1 MTDLRERTIEI
12 LSRHM
17 TMDRFNF
24 LLDLDKSHGAW
35 LTTVQGQELL
45 DCYSAFASLPIGWNH
60 PALTDPS
67 FVQRLGTMAVNKPA
81 LSDTFTPELAEF
93 VETFY
98 RVGIPEQFPWIFFIS
113 GGALAVENCLKAAFD
128 WKVQI
133 NLAAGRGPLGSKVIH
148 FEQCFHGRTGYTMS
162 LTDSHDPRK
171 TKWYPQFDWPRVPA
185 PALRFPIT
193 DEVLADVEAAE
204 RDSLA
209 KIEGAFDAHPHDVA
223 AILLEPIQCEGGDN
237 HFRPEFLRALRRIAD
252 EREALLIF
260 DEVQTGVGL
269 TGTFWAWEGLGV
281 EPDLVAFGKKTQVCG
296 LYANRRIEEVE
307 RNVFVEPSRINST
320 FGGNLVDMIRFQ
332 RVLEVI
338 EEDALVANAATVGAT
353 FKAALQDL
361 AGELDGFVTNVRGSG
376 LLLAI
381 DVPDQA
387 ARDASIGRAMDGGL
401 FTLSCGDRSIRFRP
415 SLIFTEDNVGT
426 VIERLRPAL
435 KSVASSL

>member
-1 MTDLRERTIEI
+1 MTDLRERTIEV

-35 LTTVQGQELL
+35 LTTVQGDELL

-60 PALTDPS
+60 PALSDPA
-67 FVQRLGTMAVNKPA
+67 FVKRMGTVAINKPA

-93 VETFY
+93 VDTFY

-128 WKVQI
+128 WKVQK
-133 NLAAGRGPLGSKVIH
+133 NLAAGRPALGSKIIH
-148 FEQCFHGRTGYTMS
+148 FEHCFHGRTGYTMS

-171 TKWYPQFDWPRVPA
+171 TKWYPQFDWPRVPT

-193 DEVLADVEAAE
+193 DRVLEEVKAAEAHSLARIEAAFE
-204 RDSLA
+204 
-209 KIEGAFDAHPHDVA
+209 AHPHDIA
-223 AILLEPIQCEGGDN
+223 GIILEPIQCEGGDH

-269 TGTFWAWEGLGV
+269 TGTFWAWQGLGV
-281 EPDLVAFGKKTQVCG
+281 EPDLVSFGKKTQVCG
-296 LYANRRIEEVE
+296 LYSSRRIEEVE

-320 FGGNLVDMIRFQ
+320 FGGNLVDMIRFK
-332 RVLEVI
+332 RVLEVM
-338 EEDALVANAATVGAT
+338 EEDDLVANAARVGAT
-353 FKAALQDL
+353 FKSALQDL
-361 AGELDGFVTNVRGSG
+361 AGELDGFVTNARGSG

-381 DVPDQA
+381 DVPDEA
-387 ARDASIGRAMDGGL
+387 ARGAVISNAMKEGL
-401 FTLSCGDRSIRFRP
+401 FALSCGSRSIRFRP
-415 SLIFTEDNVGT
+415 SLIFTEDDVGT
-426 VIERLRPAL
+426 AIERLRPAL
-435 KSVASSL
+435 KRVASSS

>member
-1 MTDLRERTIEI
+1 MTDLRERTIAT
-12 LSRHM
+12 LSKHM

-35 LTTVQGQELL
+35 LTTVSGKELL

-60 PALTDPS
+60 PALTDPA
-67 FVQRLGTMAVNKPA
+67 FVAKLGKTAINKPA

-93 VETFY
+93 VDTFY
-98 RVGIPEQFPWIFFIS
+98 RVGIPERFPWIFFIS

-128 WKVQI
+128 WKVQK
-133 NLAAGRGPLGSKVIH
+133 NLAAGRGELGSRVLH

-193 DEVLADVEAAE
+193 DGVLAEVEAAE
-204 RDSLA
+204 AHSVAR
-209 KIEGAFDAHPHDVA
+209 IEAAFDAHPHDVA
-223 AILLEPIQCEGGDN
+223 AIILEPIQCEGGDR
-237 HFRPEFLRALRRIAD
+237 HFRPAFLQQLRRIAD
-252 EREALLIF
+252 ERDALLIF
-260 DEVQTGVGL
+260 DEVQTGIGL

-281 EPDLVAFGKKTQVCG
+281 EPDLVSFGKKTQVCG
-296 LYANRRIEEVE
+296 LYASERMNEVE
-307 RNVFVEPSRINST
+307 RNVFVEGSRINST

-338 EEDALVANAATVGAT
+338 EEDDLVGNAARVGET
-353 FKAALQDL
+353 FLTALQDL
-361 AGELDGFVTNVRGSG
+361 AGELDGFVTNVRGKG

-381 DVPDQA
+381 DVPSA
-387 ARDASIGRAMDGGL
+387 EARDAVISKCMDHGL
-401 FTLSCGDRSIRFRP
+401 FALSCGHQSVRFRP
-415 SLIFTEDNVGT
+415 SLIFTEDHVGAA
-426 VIERLRPAL
+426 IERLRPAL
-435 KSVASSL
+435 KDVASSS